1 MPLLKFDVL
10 KGRTE
15 EEIRSLL
22 DVAHEAMVEA
32 FDVPESD
39 RYQSLTQHNPGELI
53 LQDTGLG
60 YTRSERVVLLTVV
73 SRPRTKEQKQD
84 FYALLARRLKEK
96 CGLSPDDLMVSLVEN
111 RDEDW
116 SFGCGRAEFITGEL
130 K

>member
-1 MPLLKFDVL
+1 MPLLKFDVM

-22 DVAHEAMVEA
+22 DAAHEAMVEA

-53 LQDTGLG
+53 LRDTGLG

-96 CGLSPDDLMVSLVEN
+96 CGLSADDLMVSLVEN

-116 SFGCGRAEFITGEL
+116 SFGRGKAEFVTGEL
-130 K
+130 E

>member
-15 EEIRSLL
+15 EELRSLL
-22 DVAHEAMVEA
+22 DAAHEAMVEA

-53 LQDTGLG
+53 LRDTGLG
-60 YTRSERVVLLTVV
+60 YTRSDRVVLLTVV
-73 SRPRTKEQKQD
+73 SRPRIKAQKQD

-116 SFGCGRAEFITGEL
+116 SFGRGKAEFVTGEL

>member
-1 MPLLKFDVL
+1 MPLLKFDVM

-15 EEIRSLL
+15 EELSSLL
-22 DVAHEAMVEA
+22 DAAHEVMVEA

-39 RYQSLTQHNPGELI
+39 RYQSITQHNPGELI
-53 LQDTGLG
+53 LRDTGLG
-60 YTRSERVVLLTVV
+60 YTRSDRVVLLTVI
-73 SRPRTKEQKQD
+73 SRPRTKAQKQD

-96 CGLSPDDLMVSLVEN
+96 CGLSPDDLMLSLVEN

-116 SFGCGRAEFITGEL
+116 SFGRGKAEFVTGEL

>member
-1 MPLLKFDVL
+1 MPLLKFDVM

-15 EEIRSLL
+15 EELSSLL
-22 DVAHEAMVEA
+22 DAAHEVMVEA

-39 RYQSLTQHNPGELI
+39 RYQSITQHNPGELI
-53 LQDTGLG
+53 LRDTGLG
-60 YTRSERVVLLTVV
+60 YTRSDRVVLLTVI
-73 SRPRTKEQKQD
+73 SRPRTKAQKQD

-116 SFGCGRAEFITGEL
+116 SFGRGKAEFVTGEL

>member
-22 DVAHEAMVEA
+22 DAAHEAMVEA
-32 FDVPESD
+32 FDVPDSD

-53 LQDTGLG
+53 LRDTGLG
-60 YTRSERVVLLTVV
+60 YTRSDRVVLLTVV
-73 SRPRTKEQKQD
+73 SRPRTKAQKQD

-111 RDEDW
+111 HDEDW